1 MLVTIEVINK
11 GTLNLLQSL
20 EGMGLIHMKTPVSQ
34 DTGKPDQEDE
44 KYSSFLQLQGIHKN
58 IKGASV
64 EEFLTRCRED
74 KEYELAIEKREQEE
88 RVRRA
93 SKKLST

>member
-20 EGMGLIHMKTPVSQ
+20 EGMGLIQVKTSISQ
-34 DTGKPDQEDE
+34 DTEKCAQEEE
-44 KYSSFLQLQGIHKN
+44 KYSSFLKLQGIHKN
-58 IKGASV
+58 IPGASV
-64 EEFLTRCRED
+64 ENFLARCRED

-88 RVRRA
+88 RASRA
-93 SKKLST
+93 STKLSS